1 MFVFVSEAG
10 NKMKIATIALAA
22 AMLPAWAQ
30 EIKLPVNLDALADKA
45 DEAVSVTMDKSML
58 QLAARFL
65 NDRDDDE
72 ADVRKLIA
80 GLDGIYVRSFEFK
93 HEGEYSMADVEA
105 VRSQFP
111 SPAWG
116 RLVGVRSKRGDNVDV
131 YFKDGGNGQLGG
143 IVVIA
148 AEPRE
153 LTIVNI
159 IGTLDPQRLVDLGGE
174 FGIPRFER
182 SRTHKEAR

>member
-1 MFVFVSEAG
+1 
-10 NKMKIATIALAA
+10 MKIAMIALAA

-30 EIKLPVNLDALADKA
+30 EIKLPVNLEALADKA
-45 DEAVSVTMDKSML
+45 EETVSVTMDKSML
-58 QLAARFL
+58 QLAGRFL
-65 NDRDDDE
+65 NDKDDDE

-80 GLDGIYVRSFEFK
+80 GLDAIYVRSFQFSQ
-93 HEGEYSMADVEA
+93 EGEYSMADVEA
-105 VRSQFP
+105 VRSQLQ
-111 SPAWG
+111 SPPWG
-116 RLVGVRSKRGDNVDV
+116 RLVGVKSKRGDNVDV
-131 YFKDGGNGQLGG
+131 YFKDGGNGRLGG

-159 IGTLDPQRLVDLGGE
+159 IGTLDPEKLVDLGGE

-182 SRTHKEAR
+182 SRTRREAR

>member
-1 MFVFVSEAG
+1 
-10 NKMKIATIALAA
+10 MKIAMIALAA

-30 EIKLPVNLDALADKA
+30 EIKLPVNLDALTDKA

-58 QLAARFL
+58 QFASKFL
-65 NDRDDDE
+65 NDKDDDE
-72 ADVRKLIA
+72 ADVRKLVA
-80 GLDGIYVRSFEFK
+80 GLDGIYVRSFQFS

-105 VRSQFP
+105 VRSQLQ
-111 SPAWG
+111 SPPWG
-116 RLVGVRSKRGDNVDV
+116 RLVGVRSKHGDNVDV
-131 YFKDGGNGQLGG
+131 YFKDGGSGHLGG

-159 IGTLDPQRLVDLGGE
+159 IGTLDPERLVDLGGE

-182 SRTHKEAR
+182 SRTRREAR